1 MLLTTITRLLSLL
14 DHPPA
19 METLHLLS
27 LVEFTDLLNG
37 CSPDALVW
45 NVFVILCMVATAC
58 YLHLKSQEL
67 HDALMS
73 VHETQWRR
81 RSTYEDRSQLV
92 ALLTDQLAA
101 MSSKHQEAKA
111 TATFNA
117 ERARLV
123 EWDADQLRGQLGLAQ
138 QDLARARNDLTTALA
153 QAHTQEAD
161 LDDRL

>member
-1 MLLTTITRLLSLL
+1 
-14 DHPPA
+14 
-19 METLHLLS
+19 
-27 LVEFTDLLNG
+27 
-37 CSPDALVW
+37 
-45 NVFVILCMVATAC
+45 
-58 YLHLKSQEL
+58 
-67 HDALMS
+67 MS